1 MDRCVKEGLIQ
12 KIPPTR
18 ESFEET
24 VTVDFVRLTTG
35 GSCSNAKDIL
45 HCFGKTTGGD
55 WCIKLEVTPYDYYDG
70 LFAGV
75 REDDE
80 VVFEG

>member
-1 MDRCVKEGLIQ
+1 MRKVGLIQ

-35 GSCSNAKDIL
+35 GACSNAKDIL
-45 HCFGKTTGGD
+45 HWFRKDDRWRLVYQARGD
-55 WCIKLEVTPYDYYDG
+55 STI
-70 LFAGV
+70 
-75 REDDE
+75 
-80 VVFEG
+80 